1 MSTPHVAGI
10 AALLKKLH
18 PHWTTAA
25 IKSAIMTTASPLD
38 IDERPILEDDLVSKA
53 TPFAYGA
60 GLVQPNLAM
69 DPGLVYDMNHYDYLN
84 FLCAQHYNNSAV
96 GVFANQHAYK
106 CPSSFSLLDF
116 NCPSITI
123 SDFSGTAMVTRKLK
137 NVGPPNTYTS
147 RIQAPPGIS
156 VVVEPKTL
164 VYSKVDQEILFKL
177 VFSTDNFNNLPMDYS
192 FGSLVWSDGKHVVRS
207 PIAVKAKKA

>member
-1 MSTPHVAGI
+1 
-10 AALLKKLH
+10 
-18 PHWTTAA
+18 
-25 IKSAIMTTASPLD
+25 
-38 IDERPILEDDLVSKA
+38 
-53 TPFAYGA
+53 
-60 GLVQPNLAM
+60 
-69 DPGLVYDMNHYDYLN
+69 MNHYDYLN

-96 GVFANQHAYK
+96 GVFAKQHAYK
-106 CPSSFSLLDF
+106 HCNGYSKTQK
-116 NCPSITI
+116 CWT
-123 SDFSGTAMVTRKLK
+123 
-137 NVGPPNTYTS
+137 PNTYTS

-207 PIAVKAKKA
+207 PIAVKAKKHKSASKNSA